1 MGELEDE
8 EEKDEE
14 DGEMNLDEATE
25 DLGKPTWTQFCAKI
39 YQGFAIYSFYKLQ
52 LTKQVG
58 NFGEKNSYCP
68 RVIISVNL
76 NVFL

>member
-25 DLGKPTWTQFCAKI
+25 DLGKPT
-39 YQGFAIYSFYKLQ
+39 
-52 LTKQVG
+52 
-58 NFGEKNSYCP
+58 
-68 RVIISVNL
+68 
-76 NVFL
+76 